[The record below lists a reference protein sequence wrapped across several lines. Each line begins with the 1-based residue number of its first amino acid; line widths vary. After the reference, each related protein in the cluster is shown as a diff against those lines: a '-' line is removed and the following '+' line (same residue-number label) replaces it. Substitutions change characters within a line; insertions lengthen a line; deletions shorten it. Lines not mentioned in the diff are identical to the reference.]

1 MPSLTPWRT
10 RRNKI
15 SLAPGNPNPATLSGM
30 ALFRGVPAQELE
42 RLAPLLHERGFPVG
56 ATVMTAEQPG
66 EAVYVLLRGS
76 VKVHL
81 LTPDGVEVIL
91 AVLGPGEV
99 VGEMSLADSLGRS
112 ASITTLEESVF
123 LWIDRTTFRSGIE
136 GSPILA
142 RNLADILSR
151 RVRLANA
158 HLLSLAALDVP
169 GRVASQILSLSR
181 EYGEETEEGV
191 RIPIRL
197 TQSDLAALVGA
208 SRVRVNQAL
217 GFFRKRSAISS
228 DRDGRIIVLDA
239 DALSRRAR

>member
-1 MPSLTPWRT
+1 MTQGSGPSV
-10 RRNKI
+10 
-15 SLAPGNPNPATLSGM
+15 APVDPDHAALSGIS
-30 ALFRGVPAQELE
+30 LFRGVPARELE
-42 RLAPLLHERGFPVG
+42 RLAPLLHERSFPAG
-56 ATVMTAEQPG
+56 ASVLTAEQPG
-66 EAVYVLLRGS
+66 EAIYVLLEGS

-81 LTPDGVEVIL
+81 LTPGGAEVIL

-112 ASITTLEESVF
+112 ASVTTLEESVL
-123 LWIDRTTFRSGIE
+123 LWIDRATFRSGVE
-136 GSPILA
+136 GSLILA

-158 HLLSLAALDVP
+158 HLLAMATLDVP

-181 EYGEETEEGV
+181 EYGRETPEGA
-191 RIPIRL
+191 RIPLRL

-217 GFFRKRSAISS
+217 GNLRKRAEISVGE
-228 DRDGRIIVLDA
+228 DGRITVHDP